1 MALLH
6 LRSVD
11 RLALGSSVARCRH
24 RRERGLT
31 LLEVIITIAILTIGV
46 VGVMGGVAAAQ
57 RISGINQNQAQ
68 LEPAMRQLSDYV
80 RDSSSQGLHP
90 YILCANTTNRAYS
103 LAGLGPAPAG
113 LQWSI
118 TNVAVSV
125 TGGGTRTPP
134 SGTEVATPPLQTCAS
149 GGDWGVQEITL
160 KVWNATRSL
169 SRIVWKADA

>member
-1 MALLH
+1 MGLLH

-11 RLALGSSVARCRH
+11 RLAIESSVARCRH

-80 RDSSSQGLHP
+80 RDSSAQGLA
-90 YILCANTTNRAYS
+90 YKLCANTTTKAYS
-103 LAGLGPAPAG
+103 LAGLGAPPAS
-113 LQWSI
+113 LQWAI

-125 TGGGTRTPP
+125 TGGGTRQ
-134 SGTEVATPPLQTCAS
+134 GVATSPLQTCAS

-160 KVWNATRSL
+160 KVWNASRSL

>member
-1 MALLH
+1 MAELPLQ
-6 LRSVD
+6 SMD
-11 RLALGSSVARCRH
+11 TLALRPSVQRRRH

-68 LEPAMRQLSDYV
+68 LEPAMRQLSDFV
-80 RDSSSQGLHP
+80 RDSSPQGLA
-90 YILCANTTNRAYS
+90 YRLCANTTSNAYN
-103 LAGLGPAPAG
+103 LAGLGPPPAT
-113 LQWSI
+113 LQWAI
-118 TNVAVSV
+118 TKVAVSM
-125 TGGGTRTPP
+125 TGGGTRN
-134 SGTEVATPPLQTCAS
+134 GVATSPLQTCTG

-169 SRIVWKADA
+169 SRIIWKADA

>member
-1 MALLH
+1 MAVFH
-6 LRSVD
+6 LRSID
-11 RLALGSSVARCRH
+11 RPARRPSVARWRH

-31 LLEVIITIAILTIGV
+31 LIEVLITITILTIGV

-80 RDSSSQGLHP
+80 RDSSPQGLHP
-90 YILCANTTNRAYS
+90 YILCANSTSNAYS
-103 LAGLGPAPAG
+103 LAGLGAPPAG

-125 TGGGTRTPP
+125 TGGGTRN
-134 SGTEVATPPLQTCAS
+134 GVATSPLQTCTG

-169 SRIVWKADA
+169 YRIVWKADA